1 MSICLFIDEA
11 DDAPLKVSFLED
23 GAVCLKFGVV
33 EGVNIDRG
41 DVEVYMRRDQAEAI
55 AEALA
60 VAFVEDAN
68 MRRDQ
73 AVTNAEAL
81 AEALA
86 DKDGKG
92 S

>member
-1 MSICLFIDEA
+1 MSIISLFIVEA
-11 DDAPLKVSFLED
+11 DDAPFTVDFLED
-23 GAVCLKFGVV
+23 GEVCLTFGDEELSGEFKVF
-33 EGVNIDRG
+33 
-41 DVEVYMRRDQAEAI
+41 MRRDQAEAI
-55 AEALA
+55 AQALA

-86 DKDGKG
+86 DDANQGQG
-92 S
+92 E